1 MGNLLVVIAVALFI
15 AAIVVL
21 VVAIRRPKTPATP
34 GGRRDPLAFDAM
46 PQFGPRQ
53 LGPGAIVS
61 HGGIDYVVRGSVTFR
76 EGPFVWW
83 EHLLEGGD
91 TPTWL
96 SVQEDD
102 GRLELAMWVKRTD
115 LGLQPGGQHV
125 IDGVTFQET
134 ERGHAGYTT
143 EGTTGLPAGGEMDY
157 VDCAS
162 AGQGADESML
172 LSFERW
178 APDMGWESLNGG
190 GIVATSLIVAGYIA
204 ALGAGALLIK
214 PLLAHA
220 AIAFIAVEA
229 VLGIIGGLSA
239 AALYAAFAF
248 LDELDGSTLVLA
260 VGTALIGGLVG
271 AEVPLLMTLL
281 QRGRVAGAADAG
293 RTLANLNAADYL
305 GALVGGLA
313 WPFLLLPQLGMIR
326 GAAVTGIVNLA
337 AAGVV
342 SIFLLRHVVSGRQ
355 LVTALCALAA
365 ALGLIATLLVH
376 SHDIETTG
384 RQQLYADPIIAY
396 RHSAYQEIVVTRRG
410 DDLRLYLD
418 GGLQFCTRDEYRYT
432 ESLVYPAV
440 SDGARSVLVLGGGDG
455 LAARELLRQPGI
467 EQIVQVELDPAVI
480 ELARTTLRDV
490 NAGSLDNPR
499 VHVVIDDAMSWLR
512 GAAVPPAGFD
522 AVIVDL
528 RDPDT
533 PVLGR
538 LYSTEFY
545 ALAARALAP
554 GGLMVVQAGSPYS
567 TPTAFWRII
576 STIRSAGYAVTPY
589 HVHVPTFGDWGFA
602 LARLT
607 DIAPTPAVPS
617 TAPALRF
624 LDQQVLEAATVFS
637 GDIRPRTLDPST
649 LDNPHIVEDMRH
661 GWD

>member
-1 MGNLLVVIAVALFI
+1 MTSTRQAGEATEASVRWRAVLLAAVAAC
-15 AAIVVL
+15 AACGL
-21 VVAIRRPKTPATP
+21 V
-34 GGRRDPLAFDAM
+34 
-46 PQFGPRQ
+46 
-53 LGPGAIVS
+53 
-61 HGGIDYVVRGSVTFR
+61 Y
-76 EGPFVWW
+76 
-83 EHLLEGGD
+83 
-91 TPTWL
+91 
-96 SVQEDD
+96 
-102 GRLELAMWVKRTD
+102 ELA
-115 LGLQPGGQHV
+115 
-125 IDGVTFQET
+125 
-134 ERGHAGYTT
+134 
-143 EGTTGLPAGGEMDY
+143 
-157 VDCAS
+157 
-162 AGQGADESML
+162 L
-172 LSFERW
+172 LTL
-178 APDMGWESLNGG
+178 AASLNGG

-490 NAGSLDNPR
+490 NAGSLDKPAR
-499 VHVVIDDAMSWLR
+499 TRRDRRRHELATRRRGPPGWLR
-512 GAAVPPAGFD
+512 RSDRRPSRPRYSRAGSAVFHRVLRTRRPRARARRAHGRAGRQPVF
-522 AVIVDL
+522 
-528 RDPDT
+528 DPDCVLAHHLHD
-533 PVLGR
+533 PVR
-538 LYSTEFY
+538 RVCRH
-545 ALAARALAP
+545 ALPRARAHLRRLGIRP
-554 GGLMVVQAGSPYS
+554 G
-567 TPTAFWRII
+567 
-576 STIRSAGYAVTPY
+576 TPY
-589 HVHVPTFGDWGFA
+589 RHRAHPRCAEHCPCTALPGPTGARGRDRVFRRHPAPHVGPV
-602 LARLT
+602 
-607 DIAPTPAVPS
+607 
-617 TAPALRF
+617 
-624 LDQQVLEAATVFS
+624 
-637 GDIRPRTLDPST
+637 DPGQSA
-649 LDNPHIVEDMRH
+649 HC
-661 GWD
+661 